1 MTTLSRYGGA
11 VLTVVAATFA
21 AACGG
26 TPEADTTA
34 ADTTETTTTTAAAA
48 PEVATAQPRFALT
61 YDGGVLVVDE
71 EELTVVDDFALDGF
85 NRLSPA
91 GDGRHVLISTEGG
104 FRALDTGSWTEAHG
118 DHGHHYAGTPTLTD
132 LTFAA
137 EKPGHVVPH
146 AGVTALFDDGTG
158 RIDMFD
164 PADLAS
170 ATELPAL
177 DSRTLPEAH
186 HGVAVPMPDGGM
198 LVTLGDSDK
207 RTGVALLDENGTEVV
222 RTEACPGV
230 HGETVAADGVVA
242 FGCEDG
248 MVIFRDGTFTKAS
261 VPDPYG
267 RIGNQAGSEDSPIVL
282 GDYKTDPDA
291 ELERPERVALVDTRT
306 ASVRLV
312 DLGTSY
318 TFRSLGRGPAGEAL
332 VLGTDGNLHVI
343 DPESGE
349 IVRRIEVLEPWTEP
363 DEWQAPR
370 PALEVQGETAF
381 VTDPATD
388 SLYAVDVTSGEIR
401 TAELPHTP
409 NEISGVA

>member
-21 AACGG
+21 AACSA
-26 TPEADTTA
+26 TQ
-34 ADTTETTTTTAAAA
+34 ADTTETTTATVAAS
-48 PEVATAQPRFALT
+48 EVASAEPRLVVT

-71 EELTVVDDFALDGF
+71 EDLTVVDDFALDGF

-118 DHGHHYAGTPTLTD
+118 DHGHHYAGAPTLTD
-132 LTFAA
+132 LTFTA

-158 RIDMFD
+158 RIDVFE

-170 ATELPAL
+170 ATDLPDL

-198 LVTLGDSDK
+198 LVTLGDSEE
-207 RTGVALLDENGTEVV
+207 RTGVALLDENGTEIT
-222 RTEACPGV
+222 RTEQCPGV

-267 RIGNQAGSEDSPIVL
+267 RIGNQAGSEDSPVVL

-332 VLGTDGNLHVI
+332 VLGTDGSLHMI
-343 DPESGE
+343 DPDSGE

-370 PALEVQGETAF
+370 PALEVQGGTAF

-388 SLYAVDVTSGEIR
+388 SLYAVDVTSGAIR
-401 TAELPHTP
+401 SAELPHTP

>member
-1 MTTLSRYGGA
+1 M
-11 VLTVVAATFA
+11 
-21 AACGG
+21 
-26 TPEADTTA
+26 
-34 ADTTETTTTTAAAA
+34 
-48 PEVATAQPRFALT
+48 
-61 YDGGVLVVDE
+61 
-71 EELTVVDDFALDGF
+71 
-85 NRLSPA
+85 
-91 GDGRHVLISTEGG
+91 
-104 FRALDTGSWTEAHG
+104 
-118 DHGHHYAGTPTLTD
+118 
-132 LTFAA
+132 
-137 EKPGHVVPH
+137 PH

-158 RIDMFD
+158 RIDVFD

-170 ATELPAL
+170 TTDLPHL

-198 LVTLGDSDK
+198 LVTLGDSEE
-207 RTGVALLDENGTEVV
+207 RTGVALLDENGTEIT
-222 RTEACPGV
+222 RTEQCPGV

-248 MVIFRDGTFTKAS
+248 MAIFRDGTFTKRRC
-261 VPDPYG
+261 PTPT
-267 RIGNQAGSEDSPIVL
+267 AGSGTRPAARIRPSSSATTRPIP
-282 GDYKTDPDA
+282 TPSSSA
-291 ELERPERVALVDTRT
+291 PERVALVDTRT

-370 PALEVQGETAF
+370 PALEVQGGTAF

-388 SLYAVDVTSGEIR
+388 SLYAVDVASGEIR

>member
-11 VLTVVAATFA
+11 AFTVVAATFA

-26 TPEADTTA
+26 TTEADTPA
-34 ADTTETTTTTAAAA
+34 ADTIETTTTTVAAS
-48 PEVATAQPRFALT
+48 EVATAQPRLALT

-118 DHGHHYAGTPTLTD
+118 DHGHHYAGAPALTD

-158 RIDMFD
+158 RIDVFD

-170 ATELPAL
+170 TTDLPHL

-198 LVTLGDSDK
+198 LVTLGDSEE
-207 RTGVALLDENGTEVV
+207 RTGVALLDENGTEIT
-222 RTEACPGV
+222 RTEQCPGV

-248 MVIFRDGTFTKAS
+248 MAIFRDGRFTKAS

-267 RIGNQAGSEDSPIVL
+267 RIGNQAGSEDSPVVL

-349 IVRRIEVLEPWTEP
+349 ILRRIEVLEPWTEP
-363 DEWQAPR
+363 EEWQAPR
-370 PALEVQGETAF
+370 PALEVQGGTAF

-388 SLYAVDVTSGEIR
+388 SLYAVDVASGEIR

>member
-11 VLTVVAATFA
+11 ALTTVVATLA

-26 TPEADTTA
+26 ATES
-34 ADTTETTTTTAAAA
+34 DTTEATTSTAAAT
-48 PEVATAQPRFALT
+48 EVATAQPRLALT

-71 EELTVVDDFALDGF
+71 EALAVVDEFDLAGF

-91 GDGRHVLISTEGG
+91 GDGRHVLVSTQGG
-104 FRALDTGSWTEAHG
+104 FRILDTGSWTEAHG
-118 DHGHHYAGTPTLTD
+118 DHGHHYAGAPALTD
-132 LTFAA
+132 LMFDA

-158 RIDMFD
+158 RIDVFD
-164 PADLAS
+164 PTHLAS

-198 LVTLGDSDK
+198 LVTLGDSEK
-207 RTGVALLDENGTEVV
+207 RTGVALLDASGTEVV
-222 RTEACPGV
+222 RTEECPGI
-230 HGETVAADGVVA
+230 HGETVAADGVIT

-248 MVIFRDGTFTKAS
+248 AVIFRDGAFTKAP

-267 RIGNQAGSEDSPIVL
+267 RIGNQAGSEDSPVVL

-306 ASVRLV
+306 SSVRLV
-312 DLGTSY
+312 ELGTSY

-343 DPESGE
+343 DPRSGE
-349 IVRRIEVLEPWTEP
+349 IVRRVPVIEPWTEP

-370 PALEVQGETAF
+370 PALEVHDGTAF

-388 SLYAVDVTSGEIR
+388 SLHAVDVISGEIR
-401 TAELPHTP
+401 SAELPHTP
-409 NEISGVA
+409 NEISGTG

>member
-1 MTTLSRYGGA
+1 MTTLPRYGGA

-21 AACGG
+21 AACSA
-26 TPEADTTA
+26 TQ
-34 ADTTETTTTTAAAA
+34 ADTTETTTATVAAS
-48 PEVATAQPRFALT
+48 EVASAEPRLVVT

-71 EELTVVDDFALDGF
+71 EDLTVVDDFALDGF

-118 DHGHHYAGTPTLTD
+118 DHGHHYAGAPTLTD
-132 LTFAA
+132 LTFTA

-158 RIDMFD
+158 RIDVFE

-170 ATELPAL
+170 ATDLPDL

-198 LVTLGDSDK
+198 LVTLGDSEE
-207 RTGVALLDENGTEVV
+207 RTGVALLDENGTEIT
-222 RTEACPGV
+222 RTEQCPGV

-267 RIGNQAGSEDSPIVL
+267 RIGNQAGSEDSPVVL

-332 VLGTDGNLHVI
+332 VLGTDGSLHMI
-343 DPESGE
+343 DPDSGE

-370 PALEVQGETAF
+370 PALEVQGGTAF

-388 SLYAVDVTSGEIR
+388 SLYAVDVTSGAIR
-401 TAELPHTP
+401 SAELPHTP

>member
-11 VLTVVAATFA
+11 ALTAVAATFA
-21 AACGG
+21 AACTG
-26 TPEADTTA
+26 TTEADTS
-34 ADTTETTTTTAAAA
+34 ETPTSTAAA
-48 PEVATAQPRFALT
+48 EVASAEPRLVVT

-71 EELTVVDDFALDGF
+71 EDLTVVGDFALDGF

-104 FRALDTGSWTEAHG
+104 FRVLDTGSWTEAHG
-118 DHGHHYAGTPTLTD
+118 DHGHHYSGAPALTG
-132 LTFAA
+132 LTFTA

-158 RIDMFD
+158 RIDVFD

-170 ATELPAL
+170 ATELPTL

-198 LVTLGDSDK
+198 LVTLGDSEK
-207 RTGVALLDENGTEVV
+207 RTGVALLDENGTEIA
-222 RTEACPGV
+222 RTDECPGV
-230 HGETVAADGVVA
+230 HGQTVAADGGVT

-248 MVIFRDGTFTKAS
+248 TVIFRDGSFTKAP

-267 RIGNQAGSEDSPIVL
+267 RIGNQAGSEDSTIVL
-282 GDYKTDPDA
+282 GDYKIDPDA

-343 DPESGE
+343 DPGSGE

-370 PALEVQGETAF
+370 PALEVRDGTAF
-381 VTDPATD
+381 VTDPTTD
-388 SLYAVDVTSGEIR
+388 SLHAVDVTSGEIR
-401 TAELPHTP
+401 SAELPRTP
-409 NEISGVA
+409 NEISSVD

>member
-11 VLTVVAATFA
+11 AFTVVAATFA

-26 TPEADTTA
+26 TTEADTTA
-34 ADTTETTTTTAAAA
+34 ADTTETTTAATAS
-48 PEVATAQPRFALT
+48 EVATAQPRLALT

-118 DHGHHYAGTPTLTD
+118 DHGHHYAGGPALTD

-158 RIDMFD
+158 RIDVFD

-170 ATELPAL
+170 TTDLPHL

-198 LVTLGDSDK
+198 LVTLGDSEE
-207 RTGVALLDENGTEVV
+207 RTGVALLDENGTEIT
-222 RTEACPGV
+222 RAEQCPGV

-242 FGCEDG
+242 FRCEDG
-248 MVIFRDGTFTKAS
+248 MAIFRDGTFTKAS

-267 RIGNQAGSEDSPIVL
+267 RIGNQAGSEDSPVVL

-363 DEWQAPR
+363 DEWQTPR
-370 PALEVQGETAF
+370 PALEVQGGTAF

-388 SLYAVDVTSGEIR
+388 SLYAVDVASGEIR